1 MALTEK
7 DMMRRVQEIEAAIA
21 DLEAEK
27 RALHHLLYSTVA
39 KERASEI
46 HDKRSYKRIYHEE
59 RIRLA
64 LQNNRSGMTLKQLS
78 GNLLRQGISIKDST
92 LRSHLSRMAKRGLVS
107 NDRST
112 HRWRTVTV

>member
-1 MALTEK
+1 MALTEQ
-7 DMMRRVQEIEAAIA
+7 DMKRRIEEIEAAIA

-27 RALHHLLYSTVA
+27 RALLHLVYSTVA
-39 KERASEI
+39 KNRASEI

-64 LQNNRSGMTLKQLS
+64 LQSSRSGLTLKQLS

-92 LRSHLSRMAKRGLVS
+92 LRSHLSRMAQRGLVA
-107 NDRST
+107 NDRSS
-112 HRWRTVTV
+112 HRWRTI